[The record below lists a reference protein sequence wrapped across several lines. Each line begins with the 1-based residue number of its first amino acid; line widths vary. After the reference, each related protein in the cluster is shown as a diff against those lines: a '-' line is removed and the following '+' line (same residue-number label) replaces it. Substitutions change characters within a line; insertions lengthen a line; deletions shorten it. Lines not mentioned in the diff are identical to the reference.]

1 VAGSLVNPP
10 NWGSWRPHSYSTL
23 RRMGERFD
31 SNTRRNL
38 GSSRLGVV
46 LVDPAEV
53 VREGLGLLIES
64 QPDLE
69 VLAQAASADTA
80 LQALRSTRRSSIVVL
95 VALELDGDRDAFWLI
110 NELRRTHP
118 SARVLATGNA
128 SDRMA
133 ISRALFVGADGYLG
147 KRSNP
152 IQFLDRRTVGG
163 DMVLVGI
170 PKDWLGPIAGAI
182 EHLEENAFLLTSRER
197 EVISL
202 AASGLTARQIAERL
216 GVAERTVNTH
226 LGRIYTKLGVN
237 NRVSAVTAAAQ
248 AGLVTMASLE
258 MKGVG

>member
-1 VAGSLVNPP
+1 
-10 NWGSWRPHSYSTL
+10 
-23 RRMGERFD
+23 MGDRLD
-31 SNTRRNL
+31 SNARPNR
-38 GSSRLGVV
+38 GSSRVGVV

-53 VREGLGLLIES
+53 VREALSLLIES

-69 VLAQAASADTA
+69 VLAQVASADAA

-95 VALELDGDRDAFWLI
+95 VALELVGDRDAFWLI

-118 SARVLATGNA
+118 WARVLATGNA

-152 IQFLDRRTVGG
+152 IQFLDAVRRTVVGE
-163 DMVLVGI
+163 MTLVGI
-170 PKDWLGPIAGAI
+170 PKDWLGPIAGGI
-182 EHLEENAFLLTSRER
+182 DHMEENAFLLTPRER

-202 AASGLTARQIAERL
+202 AASGRTARQIAKRL

-258 MKGVG
+258 MEGVG